1 METTV
6 SKLNIDI
13 KQRLKGIVDYE
24 TIQIN
29 EKLGQFLDTC
39 SLPEKAKLACLTI
52 DTSMKHLDDISNNR
66 LSKHS
71 ILVGDL
77 LSAHFYT
84 ILAEINDPEYQLAM
98 SKAIVEVSEL
108 KSSLHQHVLTDEEAS
123 DAIFKIE
130 TLFPYIT
137 LTHFNN
143 EGNATQIYDFLYDE
157 VHDYYPSYLKNYN
170 KERVNLIMKD
180 IKQTLDKRRGN

>member
-13 KQRLKGIVDYE
+13 KQRLKGITDYE
-24 TIQIN
+24 SIQIN
-29 EKLGQFLDTC
+29 EKLGELLD
-39 SLPEKAKLACLTI
+39 SYDLPEKAKLACLTI
-52 DTSMKHLDDISNNR
+52 DTSMKHLDDISNSG

-84 ILAEINDPEYQLAM
+84 ILAE
-98 SKAIVEVSEL
+98 
-108 KSSLHQHVLTDEEAS
+108 AS
-123 DAIFKIE
+123 NAIFKVE

-137 LTHFNN
+137 LSHFCD
-143 EGNATQIYDFLYDE
+143 EENANRIYEFLYDD

-170 KERVNLIMKD
+170 KERIDHIMQD